1 MKATKAKT
9 LGTTKEEKTIKNYE
23 KVEELLNQ
31 VYQLGYK
38 AGKNNLPQHT
48 IKIDNETGKL
58 NID

>member
-1 MKATKAKT
+1 MK
-9 LGTTKEEKTIKNYE
+9 

-38 AGKNNLPQHT
+38 AGKANLPQQT